1 MITEDQK
8 RRALKKISDAGE
20 AIAFKAPGIAA
31 VWLGKLRGKIELTDK
46 VKTAE
51 VSDGKLWVNPSYL
64 DGLHP
69 AEALFVIA
77 HEVLH
82 VALGH
87 TGMAESMGL
96 LNPDSTV
103 NSEKKREWNKLGEAK
118 DMLINTLLEEDNVG
132 RAPAGALKLP
142 GDYEGPRE
150 TLALYYWLLEQEDP
164 PGDGEG
170 DGDEGDGEGDGG
182 AGGQGQGDGDE
193 GDGEGDGQQGPQGDQ
208 PSPGSGCQ
216 PRAPQGASQA
226 DNQQEATEARTTLQ
240 QLGIGKG
247 TSIAEALKPV
257 PSRTGWREVIGAG
270 LAAASTEAS
279 NRTTKT
285 YARASRREPIDP
297 GIVLAGYTGSD
308 PSICVLFDVSGSV
321 SRTLVEKSAGHLLK
335 MASEFPLMRIFFA
348 THTDE
353 VCWSGWIKA
362 GGDVNAI
369 TEATSYSG
377 GTDARPAYEAA
388 QQAAPK
394 GGFDCLVHFTD
405 CDLPGD
411 WPESP
416 SKRLIVGALGRAS
429 LGELYCK
436 PPAGARVIPV
446 QES

>member
-1 MITEDQK
+1 MALTED
-8 RRALKKISDAGE
+8 LKKRAIKKLSDAGE
-20 AIAFKAPGIAA
+20 AVAFKSPGIAA
-31 VWLGKLRGKIELTDK
+31 VWLGKLRGKIELTEK

-51 VSDGKLWVNPSYL
+51 ISGGKMWINPSFL

-87 TGMAESMGL
+87 TGMAEQLGL
-96 LNPDSTV
+96 LLPDGSVNP
-103 NSEKKREWNKLGEAK
+103 EKKRERTKLGEAQ

-132 RAPAGALKLP
+132 RSPAGALKLHS
-142 GDYEGPRE
+142 DYEGPRE
-150 TLALYYWLLEQEDP
+150 TLSLYYWLLEQEDP
-164 PGDGEG
+164 PGEGEGEG
-170 DGDEGDGEGDGG
+170 DD
-182 AGGQGQGDGDE
+182 GQGQGQGQ
-193 GDGEGDGQQGPQGDQ
+193 GQGEGSGQGQGEGNGQNGPQGDQ
-208 PSPGSGCQ
+208 PSPGSGCS
-216 PRAPQGASQA
+216 PRAPQGATQA

-247 TSIAEALKPV
+247 TAIADALKPA

-270 LAAASTEAS
+270 MAAASTEAS

-285 YARASRREPIDP
+285 YGRASRREPIDE
-297 GIVLAGYTGSD
+297 GIVLPGYTGSD

-321 SRTLVEKSAGHLLK
+321 SRDLVAKSAGHLLK
-335 MASEFPLMRIFFA
+335 MAAEFPSMRIFFA

-362 GGDVNAI
+362 GGDANAI

-377 GTDARPAYEAA
+377 GTDATSAYALANEV
-388 QQAAPK
+388 APK

-405 CDLPGD
+405 CDLPGK

-416 SKRLIVGALGRAS
+416 SKRLIVGALGRGS
-429 LGELYCK
+429 LGDLYCK
-436 PPAGARVIPV
+436 PPPGARVIPV